1 MTGGHDVGDIFW
13 GTEDARAPARGS
25 ERAVHGWLCR
35 LAHTRRIPC
44 CHRGTLSARG
54 GPPRPFSARSRRNT
68 GQHRFI
74 GLLLAFANLPLSTIE
89 GGKAQPPHLVRR
101 QAYRDYLV
109 QIGVCR
115 CSVMPEIR
123 CADPALVVDFRRWL
137 QKHRGAAEPTVRQY
151 SRGAIELLLALG
163 DDPTRWSARDVRA
176 HFLER
181 TARCGVGTAEKLV
194 TSLR

>member
-1 MTGGHDVGDIFW
+1 MTGGHDVGDIFC

-35 LAHTRRIPC
+35 LAQTRQIPC
-44 CHRGTLSARG
+44 RHRGTLSARG
-54 GPPRPFSARSRRNT
+54 GPPRLFSARSRRNT

-74 GLLLAFANLPLSTIE
+74 GLLPAFANLPLSTVE
-89 GGKAQPPHLVRR
+89 GGRR
-101 QAYRDYLV
+101 NHHTSFGAKRYRDYLV

-115 CSVMPEIR
+115 CSVMSEIR

-151 SRGAIELLLALG
+151 SRGATELLLALG
-163 DDPTRWSARDVRA
+163 DDPTRWNAKGVRA

-181 TARCGVGTAEKLV
+181 TARCGVGTV
-194 TSLR
+194 